1 MDMKTRNP
9 AEQTGEFPARILPP
23 GEVIP
28 ALRRPSGLGV
38 RDYVVFAILLAA
50 TAFTTWMVMGIW
62 FSLGLLLILGAH
74 EFGHFWAG
82 RRNDVRTS
90 LPYFLPAPPIFL
102 AGTFGAF
109 IRIKEPIPD
118 RRALMEIGAYGPI
131 AGYIVAIPVLAI
143 GLSLSTVTVDTGAA
157 AGQISLGS
165 SIAMTVIS
173 KLVLGVTPYTAGVN
187 IELHP
192 CAFAGWFGL
201 FFTALNLWPVGQL
214 DGGHIAYALFPK
226 RNFLMAKFFLVAL
239 IPMGYWWPGWW
250 VWAVMVLL
258 VGIKHP
264 PLPFE
269 SIPLERK
276 HRLVGYVS
284 IFIFLTTVLP
294 IPIDIIS

>member
-1 MDMKTRNP
+1 MDMEARNP
-9 AEQTGEFPARILPP
+9 AEQNGATSATISPREEFFPVLQRPPELRIK
-23 GEVIP
+23 
-28 ALRRPSGLGV
+28 
-38 RDYVVFAILLAA
+38 DYAVFAILFLS
-50 TAFTTWMVMGIW
+50 TVFTTWLIAGIW
-62 FSLGLLLILGAH
+62 FSLSLLLILGAH

-82 RRNDVRTS
+82 RRNNVRTS
-90 LPYFLPAPPIFL
+90 LPYFLPAPPLFI

-131 AGYIVAIPVLAI
+131 AGFIIAIPVMAI
-143 GLSLSTVTVDTGAA
+143 GLYLSTVTVDTGSAV
-157 AGQISLGS
+157 GQISFGS
-165 SIAMTVIS
+165 SIAMTVLS

-226 RNFLMAKFFLVAL
+226 RNFLAAKFFLVAL

-250 VWAVMVLL
+250 VSA
-258 VGIKHP
+258 
-264 PLPFE
+264 
-269 SIPLERK
+269 
-276 HRLVGYVS
+276 
-284 IFIFLTTVLP
+284 
-294 IPIDIIS
+294 